1 MKTKIKIIFLIL
13 LIVCSACKTKQ
24 GISTQTSVLKD
35 AEFFCSQI
43 IANEP
48 HFSTLNISK
57 MDINLSLHQQ
67 SWNLYGS
74 LRMYTDSV
82 MIFSLQPLLGFEI
95 FRIELYPN
103 YLRVFDK
110 INKKYVES
118 GYEYFSTFTS
128 IPISFSI
135 LQNIFKQKLFVIGR
149 EMKEYTYNDYFLLEK
164 TNETYNLTSTSG
176 DGKILHKIEV
186 DANYKIR
193 NIDLSMFL
201 EGSTTQISYG
211 EFGDFKKIKYPQNI
225 ALTFSSRENNAK
237 LTFEISKATF
247 DKPIDLTPINP
258 SRYKRVTFKQLL
270 TK

>member
-1 MKTKIKIIFLIL
+1 
-13 LIVCSACKTKQ
+13 
-24 GISTQTSVLKD
+24 
-35 AEFFCSQI
+35 
-43 IANEP
+43 
-48 HFSTLNISK
+48 
-57 MDINLSLHQQ
+57 
-67 SWNLYGS
+67 
-74 LRMYTDSV
+74 
-82 MIFSLQPLLGFEI
+82 
-95 FRIELYPN
+95 
-103 YLRVFDK
+103 
-110 INKKYVES
+110 
-118 GYEYFSTFTS
+118 
-128 IPISFSI
+128 
-135 LQNIFKQKLFVIGR
+135 
-149 EMKEYTYNDYFLLEK
+149 MKEYTYNDYFLLEK

-258 SRYKRVTFKQLL
+258 SRYKRVTLKQLL